1 MAVVGTSTSPDFG
14 SLDAAVR
21 GEGIHGV
28 MGDSKDFWLF
38 FKRNDCTIDGDRRMF
53 AGLVSLRGEQSN

>member
-1 MAVVGTSTSPDFG
+1 MSPDFG

-21 GEGIHGV
+21 SEGIRGV

-38 FKRNDCTIDGDRRMF
+38 FKRNDCTIYENLRMF
-53 AGLVSLRGEQSN
+53 ASVKLIFISLLFTW